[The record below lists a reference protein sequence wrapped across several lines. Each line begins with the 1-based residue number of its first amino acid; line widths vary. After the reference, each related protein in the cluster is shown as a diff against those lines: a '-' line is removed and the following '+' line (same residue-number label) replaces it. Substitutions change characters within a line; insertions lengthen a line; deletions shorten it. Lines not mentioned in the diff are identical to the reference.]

1 MPGESTRILLI
12 RHASND
18 YVATRRL
25 AGRTPGVHL
34 NERGREEAQAV
45 AERLAFV
52 SLAAVYSSPLERAL
66 ETAGPIADRHGILTR
81 PLDGLIETDCGEWT
95 GASIDELSRTDLWH
109 LIQASPSC
117 ARHPGGEST
126 TEVQARMVAVVEELR
141 ITHAGQRVVVV
152 SHSDPIRLLL
162 AFYSGLH
169 MDMFQ
174 RLALDPASISEIEFG
189 PPRPRLIRSNDCAH
203 LRVHENEEK

>member
-1 MPGESTRILLI
+1 
-12 RHASND
+12 
-18 YVATRRL
+18 
-25 AGRTPGVHL
+25 
-34 NERGREEAQAV
+34 
-45 AERLAFV
+45 
-52 SLAAVYSSPLERAL
+52 
-66 ETAGPIADRHGILTR
+66 
-81 PLDGLIETDCGEWT
+81 
-95 GASIDELSRTDLWH
+95 
-109 LIQASPSC
+109 
-117 ARHPGGEST
+117 
-126 TEVQARMVAVVEELR
+126 MVAVVEELR

-203 LRVHENEEK
+203 LRVYENEEK